1 MTIRLAAFLFLLT
14 VSALLPACT
23 NGDKSDDSG
32 VSQIPWNKPEN
43 WESQGP
49 MGGMMN
55 QQGR

>member
-1 MTIRLAAFLFLLT
+1 MKMRLVALLFLLT
-14 VSALLPACT
+14 VSSILPACS
-23 NGDKSDDSG
+23 NADKSDDPG